1 MEDLDLLLLDGED
14 EGMVSAAMAFID
26 AVGGGEAKSSSAS
39 SDESVSSAASKL
51 ETKKPTRRK
60 RKTQPGYSTEH
71 GRRKKAEVL
80 ALRAEVH
87 GLEEWV
93 THLTRG
99 KPEFQKLQQSENVNE
114 KLKAILAS
122 QTKFGKSILAAIQQ
136 TSAFADKEFVF
147 NVPRPIPQS
156 LENAAVIAQLRDG
169 ARFLYLDQSSVV
181 PQPSSDAYSCVMVP
195 KIHPS
200 RGKMFESST
209 VCSALCSM
217 KVASDILW
225 LEYTTPGNYKDK
237 SYRFMEP
244 AGPNSVKKNFDLLLR
259 SKGGGLMP
267 MNSLMFASKLD
278 ESNRIVMV
286 RDYVAFLP
294 TAGIRMRCHHWTIV
308 TPSDSTHSCRI
319 HFFTQL
325 FLEGDE
331 GLSASPED
339 IDYIQQVALE
349 TWSTKM
355 HIKDISDAMEDMEEV
370 YFRLHAQFIR
380 LCQRLLSA
388 KNPELSFVYAPQKS
402 LLALLEHAD
411 ALQTD
416 VKLDTLYLPRKSQ
429 CFELRWFNALP
440 LWTLIRDRV
449 IGYDT
454 ILVNQ
459 LLKHYGARGF
469 FYREDSRVVVD
480 MSYGVFNPATAAQSW
495 LRLVALKFK
504 ILHTILFLFFVI
516 TALVAFVLM
525 ETQKRMI
532 TFAALF
538 QNRMQLQI
546 PLANLV
552 VTFFAQS
559 LMFVPVLVG
568 MLFFL
573 FELYKDRLLAFGI
586 MTVMWVGESF
596 SVISVRCRLS
606 QAYFPPLF
614 FCLFTFFH
622 VYLFSFPFGFSYV
635 ALGATSLLL
644 LQLMLFFWNCF
655 EIPALNRGEISRVC
669 PREPLFLSFSF

>member
-1 MEDLDLLLLDGED
+1 
-14 EGMVSAAMAFID
+14 
-26 AVGGGEAKSSSAS
+26 
-39 SDESVSSAASKL
+39 
-51 ETKKPTRRK
+51 
-60 RKTQPGYSTEH
+60 
-71 GRRKKAEVL
+71 
-80 ALRAEVH
+80 
-87 GLEEWV
+87 
-93 THLTRG
+93 
-99 KPEFQKLQQSENVNE
+99 
-114 KLKAILAS
+114 
-122 QTKFGKSILAAIQQ
+122 
-136 TSAFADKEFVF
+136 
-147 NVPRPIPQS
+147 
-156 LENAAVIAQLRDG
+156 
-169 ARFLYLDQSSVV
+169 
-181 PQPSSDAYSCVMVP
+181 
-195 KIHPS
+195 
-200 RGKMFESST
+200 
-209 VCSALCSM
+209 
-217 KVASDILW
+217 
-225 LEYTTPGNYKDK
+225 
-237 SYRFMEP
+237 
-244 AGPNSVKKNFDLLLR
+244 
-259 SKGGGLMP
+259 
-267 MNSLMFASKLD
+267 
-278 ESNRIVMV
+278 
-286 RDYVAFLP
+286 
-294 TAGIRMRCHHWTIV
+294 
-308 TPSDSTHSCRI
+308 
-319 HFFTQL
+319 
-325 FLEGDE
+325 
-331 GLSASPED
+331 
-339 IDYIQQVALE
+339 
-349 TWSTKM
+349 
-355 HIKDISDAMEDMEEV
+355 MEDMEEV
-370 YFRLHAQFIR
+370 YFRLHVQFIR

-388 KNPELSFVYAPQKS
+388 KNRERIELVLFVAGSHLLLLCFLLHASFISEGGQVSCLKQFLPLPMSLYSQDEQLRLLRIQVLPDADAVDWSLSTNCLSSYSTSNTSENGSNSVAQQDPELSFVYAPQKS

-459 LLKHYGARGF
+459 LLRHYGARGF

-622 VYLFSFPFGFSYV
+622 IYLFSFPFGFSYV

>member
-1 MEDLDLLLLDGED
+1 
-14 EGMVSAAMAFID
+14 
-26 AVGGGEAKSSSAS
+26 
-39 SDESVSSAASKL
+39 
-51 ETKKPTRRK
+51 
-60 RKTQPGYSTEH
+60 
-71 GRRKKAEVL
+71 
-80 ALRAEVH
+80 
-87 GLEEWV
+87 
-93 THLTRG
+93 
-99 KPEFQKLQQSENVNE
+99 
-114 KLKAILAS
+114 
-122 QTKFGKSILAAIQQ
+122 
-136 TSAFADKEFVF
+136 
-147 NVPRPIPQS
+147 
-156 LENAAVIAQLRDG
+156 
-169 ARFLYLDQSSVV
+169 
-181 PQPSSDAYSCVMVP
+181 
-195 KIHPS
+195 
-200 RGKMFESST
+200 
-209 VCSALCSM
+209 
-217 KVASDILW
+217 
-225 LEYTTPGNYKDK
+225 
-237 SYRFMEP
+237 
-244 AGPNSVKKNFDLLLR
+244 
-259 SKGGGLMP
+259 
-267 MNSLMFASKLD
+267 
-278 ESNRIVMV
+278 
-286 RDYVAFLP
+286 
-294 TAGIRMRCHHWTIV
+294 
-308 TPSDSTHSCRI
+308 
-319 HFFTQL
+319 
-325 FLEGDE
+325 
-331 GLSASPED
+331 
-339 IDYIQQVALE
+339 
-349 TWSTKM
+349 
-355 HIKDISDAMEDMEEV
+355 MEDMEEV
-370 YFRLHAQFIR
+370 YFRLHVQFIR

-388 KNPELSFVYAPQKS
+388 KNRERIELVLFVAASHLLLLCFLLHASFISEGGQVSCLKQFLPPPTSLYNQDEQLRLLRIQVLPDADAVDWSLSTSCLSSYSTSNTSENGSNAVAQQDPELSFVYAPQKS

-459 LLKHYGARGF
+459 LLRHYGARGF
-469 FYREDSRVVVD
+469 FYREDSRVVMD

-622 VYLFSFPFGFSYV
+622 IYLFSFPFGFSYV